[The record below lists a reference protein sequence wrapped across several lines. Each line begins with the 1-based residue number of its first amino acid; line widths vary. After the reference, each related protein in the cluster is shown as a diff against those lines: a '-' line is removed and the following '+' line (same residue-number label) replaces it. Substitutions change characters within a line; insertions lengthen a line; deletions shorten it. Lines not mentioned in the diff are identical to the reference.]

1 MILCVFLTFSTVN
14 AADLNDSSLNSVVN
28 DSQSESSF
36 TNLNEDISN
45 NIVKINEDEDCVE
58 SMNELSNLNDDL
70 TEYSYFKSGLSSI
83 NSDENSLKSTLSPNG
98 NTFSSIQEAINT
110 AKSGDTISLNGK
122 TYSGNGTIVVINKP
136 LTINGG
142 QGSQKATL
150 DAKKLSGIF
159 RVTAANVKLTN
170 CNFINTNNKAV
181 IFINDNGSIRNCD
194 FKDNYADVNSHLR
207 VYPNCT
213 NFALENSNFYN
224 GYCLNYTNVA
234 INAKNSTVRNCSFI
248 NNTVMNDFAGPIT
261 GAALQIGQ
269 SEVDINTGSVIN
281 CIFINNTAVSNTLT
295 AHAGALCFRPG
306 IKVFNTTFI
315 KNHCSGMGG
324 ATTLHADGELFDC
337 IFINNSAGVYGGAI
351 STGLGAIDISVNI
364 SSCIFE
370 NNIAPMGGAIQI
382 KGNNVKIVNSIF
394 NGNSANETD
403 GGALFIVGNEAL
415 IINSTFDKNF
425 AKDIGAI
432 GILQVLVQ
440 LFM

>member
-1 MILCVFLTFSTVN
+1 MKLKLIYLICMILCVFLTFSTVN

-194 FKDNYADVNSHLR
+194 FKDNYADVKKVIEGSKTPSIVIDDAGYLITNQFMRKHSNTGGGNAVFSLYNDIADSFWNLTEQIKKLPNNKI
-207 VYPNCT
+207 VYI
-213 NFALENSNFYN
+213 LMHED
-224 GYCLNYTNVA
+224 
-234 INAKNSTVRNCSFI
+234 K
-248 NNTVMNDFAGPIT
+248 NDFGDIKPKT
-261 GAALQIGQ
+261 IGKLIDEKVCLEGLF
-269 SEVDINTGSVIN
+269 SIVLRAKKVD
-281 CIFINNTAVSNTLT
+281 
-295 AHAGALCFRPG
+295 
-306 IKVFNTTFI
+306 
-315 KNHCSGMGG
+315 KNYYFFTQ
-324 ATTLHADGELFDC
+324 A
-337 IFINNSAGVYGGAI
+337 
-351 STGLGAIDISVNI
+351 
-364 SSCIFE
+364 
-370 NNIAPMGGAIQI
+370 
-382 KGNNVKIVNSIF
+382 
-394 NGNSANETD
+394 TD
-403 GGALFIVGNEAL
+403 GDVAKSPIGM
-415 IINSTFDKNF
+415 FDELYIENDLKVVDDKIREF
-425 AKDIGAI
+425 Y
-432 GILQVLVQ
+432 GIANKEEK
-440 LFM
+440 